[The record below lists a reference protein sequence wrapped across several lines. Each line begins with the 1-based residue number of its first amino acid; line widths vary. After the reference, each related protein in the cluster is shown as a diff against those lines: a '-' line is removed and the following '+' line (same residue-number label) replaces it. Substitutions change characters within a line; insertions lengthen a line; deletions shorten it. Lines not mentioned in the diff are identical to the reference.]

1 MPYFRCSTHQFSR
14 EATVIDLQP
23 SLGQTGIPR
32 FLVQIENDVF
42 LRQSETVRTVAA
54 LPPRE
59 PLRDGD
65 RAKQLRL

>member
-1 MPYFRCSTHQFSR
+1 MPYLRGSTHQISR
-14 EATVIDLQP
+14 EATVIDLLP
-23 SLGQTGIPR
+23 SLGQTGIPL